1 MIPCP
6 TPPQAYRVGLAALL
20 SHWLQRLGL
29 QGYISSHLGGKSK
42 DSREALGLDLKAA
55 PPLGVCSLFCYIF
68 TEVPWFLWHCCW
80 THRSKSCHVTCL
92 VLNKPV
98 DPLQLLCQRD
108 TVSSKGIIP
117 TGNQEKNHT
126 PTILLSPSDFSASFP
141 TTHPIDTPRGQGL
154 PMMKFIPGSFLEI
167 AAWQRKAITAGDRQR
182 LCGTLTLKWKISGP
196 LSQWVQ

>member
-68 TEVPWFLWHCCW
+68 TEVP
-80 THRSKSCHVTCL
+80 
-92 VLNKPV
+92 
-98 DPLQLLCQRD
+98 
-108 TVSSKGIIP
+108 
-117 TGNQEKNHT
+117 
-126 PTILLSPSDFSASFP
+126 
-141 TTHPIDTPRGQGL
+141 
-154 PMMKFIPGSFLEI
+154 
-167 AAWQRKAITAGDRQR
+167 
-182 LCGTLTLKWKISGP
+182 
-196 LSQWVQ
+196 